1 MNYSLLIID
10 DITTENTTVDIEK
23 LKKFHQ
29 ELVDAGVISG
39 QMLTVTVPARSNG
52 GLPN

>member
-10 DITTENTTVDIEK
+10 DISTENTTVDIEK

-39 QMLTVTVPARSNG
+39 EAFTVTVPEKQ
-52 GLPN
+52 L